1 MHLAVVGAAAGA
13 WGVMLEPDSRGPSM
27 QQVIQSLADGTTSL
41 AAVPA
46 SSPCRGELL
55 IQSRCSLVSA
65 GTERMLV
72 DFGKA
77 NWLDKARQQPDKVQ
91 QVLQKA
97 RADGL
102 LTTLDAVRSKLDQPL
117 PLGYSNVGTVV
128 AVGEGVQGFRPG
140 DRVASNGAHAEL
152 VAVPH
157 LLCASIPDAVSDEAA
172 AFTVLASIGLQ
183 GIRLAAPSLGE
194 TFLVSGLGLIGLLTA
209 QLLQAQGCRVL
220 GLDPD
225 PAKCRLAASF
235 GIKALALGSGP
246 DPLPWILEHTAGVG
260 VDGSLITAA
269 TASSE
274 PMHLAAEACRQRG
287 RIVLVGVTGLEL
299 RRDLFYKKELTF
311 QVSCSY
317 GPGRYDPAYEQQ
329 GHDYPLGFVR
339 WTQQRNFQAVLETLA
354 TGSLRTGALIS
365 HRYPIEQAPEA
376 YAVLSGSDP
385 YFGILLQYP
394 GSADPAQRTI
404 SLPSASLPSAPITA
418 PSVSSAVPLLSV
430 IGAGNYSS
438 RILIPAFAKAGAS
451 FHTLAATSGLGPS
464 QLGPRHRFRQAST
477 DIAATIA
484 DPAAN
489 ALVIATRHDSHA
501 ALVQQALA
509 AGKHVFVEK
518 PLCLNAAELEAIEAT
533 LATSSGLLMVGFN
546 RRFAPLL
553 VELRQQLAKLP
564 GPRAFVY
571 TCNAG
576 TIPADH
582 WTQDPVC
589 GGGRLLGEACHFVDL
604 LRHLADSP
612 IEQLQLLAAADTK
625 PCPDTFTLSLRFAD
639 GSIGT
644 VHYFANG
651 SKAFPKES
659 LEVFAA
665 GNVLRLDNYRKLQAW
680 GIPGFRTRHR
690 LSQDKGQLACCQ
702 AFLRAITVGG
712 PPPISSS
719 ELLEV
724 QRWLIKALA

>member
-1 MHLAVVGAAAGA
+1 
-13 WGVMLEPDSRGPSM
+13 
-27 QQVIQSLADGTTSL
+27 
-41 AAVPA
+41 
-46 SSPCRGELL
+46 
-55 IQSRCSLVSA
+55 
-65 GTERMLV
+65 
-72 DFGKA
+72 
-77 NWLDKARQQPDKVQ
+77 
-91 QVLQKA
+91 
-97 RADGL
+97 
-102 LTTLDAVRSKLDQPL
+102 
-117 PLGYSNVGTVV
+117 V
-128 AVGEGVQGFRPG
+128 AVGEGVQGFKPG

-152 VAVPH
+152 VAVPQ
-157 LLCASIPDAVSDEAA
+157 LLCALIPDGVSDEAA

-225 PAKCRLAASF
+225 PGKCQLAASF
-235 GIKALALGSGP
+235 GIEALALGSGP
-246 DPLPWILEHTAGVG
+246 DPLLWILERTGGIG
-260 VDGSLITAA
+260 VDGALITAA

-287 RIVLVGVTGLEL
+287 RLVLVGVTGLEL
-299 RRDLFYKKELTF
+299 RRDLFYKKELSF

-339 WTQQRNFQAVLETLA
+339 WTQQRNFQAVLQALA
-354 TGSLRTGALIS
+354 MGSLRTEALIS
-365 HRYPIEQAPEA
+365 HRYPIEQAPES
-376 YAVLSGSDP
+376 YALLTGSEP
-385 YFGILLQYP
+385 CLGILLQYP

-404 SLPSASLPSAPITA
+404 PLPAAPASASFAPVA
-418 PSVSSAVPLLSV
+418 APLLSV
-430 IGAGNYSS
+430 IGAGNYAS
-438 RILIPAFAKAGAS
+438 RILIPAFARAGAR
-451 FHTLAATSGLGPS
+451 FHTLAASSGLGPS

-484 DPAAN
+484 DPAAQ

-518 PLCLNAAELEAIEAT
+518 PLCLTTAELEAIEASI
-533 LATSSGLLMVGFN
+533 AQSSGLLMVGFN

-553 VELRQQLAKLP
+553 LDLRQQLSRLP

-576 TIPADH
+576 AIPAEH
-582 WTQDPVC
+582 WTQDPER

-604 LRHLADSP
+604 LRHLAGSP
-612 IEQLQLLAAADTK
+612 IEQLQLLAAADSK
-625 PCPDTFTLSLRFAD
+625 PCPDTLTLSLRFAD

-651 SKAFPKES
+651 SKAFPKER

-665 GNVLRLDNYRKLQAW
+665 GRVLRLDNYRTLKAW
-680 GIPGFRTRHR
+680 GIPGFRTRRR
-690 LSQDKGQLACCQ
+690 LAQDKGQLACCS
-702 AFLRAITVGG
+702 AFLEAIRSGG
-712 PPPISSS
+712 PAPIPAA

-724 QRWLIKALA
+724 QRWLLQAVNRP

>member
-1 MHLAVVGAAAGA
+1 MYLAVVGAAAGA
-13 WGVMLEPDSRGPSM
+13 WGVMLDSDFRRQSM
-27 QQVIQSLADGTTSL
+27 HQVIQSLADGTTSV

-46 SSPCRGELL
+46 AQPRRGELL

-97 RADGL
+97 RTDGL
-102 LTTLDAVRSKLDQPL
+102 LITLDALRSKLDQPL
-117 PLGYSNVGTVV
+117 PLGYCNVGTVV
-128 AVGEGVQGFRPG
+128 ALGDGVQGFKLG

-152 VAVPH
+152 VAVPQ
-157 LLCASIPDAVSDEAA
+157 LLCASIPQAVSDEAA
-172 AFTVLASIGLQ
+172 AFTVLAAIGLQ

-235 GIKALALGSGP
+235 GIQALALGSGP

-260 VDGSLITAA
+260 VDGVLITAA

-274 PMHLAAEACRQRG
+274 PMHLAAEACRKRG

-339 WTQQRNFQAVLETLA
+339 WTQQRNFQAVLQALA
-354 TGSLRTGALIS
+354 SSSLRTEALIS
-365 HRYPIEQAPEA
+365 HRYPIEQASEA

-385 YFGILLQYP
+385 YLGILLQYP

-404 SLPSASLPSAPITA
+404 SLPAIPASASSAPVA
-418 PSVSSAVPLLSV
+418 EPLLSV
-430 IGAGNYSS
+430 IGAGNYAS
-438 RILIPAFAKAGAS
+438 RILIPAFAQAGAR
-451 FHTLAATSGLGPS
+451 FHTLAASSGLGPS

-477 DIAATIA
+477 DIDATIA
-484 DPAAN
+484 DPTAK

-553 VELRQQLAKLP
+553 VELRQQLAKLS

-576 TIPADH
+576 AILADH

-589 GGGRLLGEACHFVDL
+589 GGGRLLGESCHFVDL
-604 LRHLADSP
+604 LRHLANSP
-612 IEQLQLLAAADTK
+612 IEKLQLLAAADSK
-625 PCPDTFTLSLRFAD
+625 PCPDTFTMSLRFAD

-665 GNVLRLDNYRKLQAW
+665 GKVLRLENYRKLQAW
-680 GIPGFRTRHR
+680 GVPGFHTRR
-690 LSQDKGQLACCQ
+690 SLSQDKGQLACCK

-712 PPPISSS
+712 LPPISSS
-719 ELLEV
+719 EMLDV

>member
-1 MHLAVVGAAAGA
+1 MKQIV
-13 WGVMLEPDSRGPSM
+13 
-27 QQVIQSLADGTTSL
+27 QSLADGTTSL

-46 SSPCRGELL
+46 AAPRRGELL

-97 RADGL
+97 RTDGL
-102 LTTLDAVRSKLDQPL
+102 LTTLEAVRSKLDQPL
-117 PLGYSNVGTVV
+117 PLGYCNVGTVV
-128 AVGEGVQGFRPG
+128 AVGEGVQGFKPG

-152 VAVPH
+152 VAVPQ
-157 LLCASIPDAVSDEAA
+157 LLCALIPDGVSDEAA

-225 PAKCRLAASF
+225 PGKCQLAASF
-235 GIKALALGSGP
+235 GIEALALGSGP
-246 DPLPWILEHTAGVG
+246 DPLLWILERTGGIG
-260 VDGSLITAA
+260 VDGALITAA

-287 RIVLVGVTGLEL
+287 RLVLVGVTGLEL
-299 RRDLFYKKELTF
+299 RRDLFYKKELSF

-339 WTQQRNFQAVLETLA
+339 WTQQRNFQAVLQALA
-354 TGSLRTGALIS
+354 MGSLRTEALIS
-365 HRYPIEQAPEA
+365 HRYPIEQAPES
-376 YAVLSGSDP
+376 YALLTGSEP
-385 YFGILLQYP
+385 CLGILLQYP

-404 SLPSASLPSAPITA
+404 PLPAAPASASFAPVA
-418 PSVSSAVPLLSV
+418 APLLSV
-430 IGAGNYSS
+430 IGAGNYAS
-438 RILIPAFAKAGAS
+438 RILIPAFARAGAR
-451 FHTLAATSGLGPS
+451 FHTLAASSGRGPS
-464 QLGPRHRFRQAST
+464 QLGPRHRFRHAST

-484 DPAAN
+484 DPAAQ

-518 PLCLNAAELEAIEAT
+518 PLCLTSEELTAIEAAHT
-533 LATSSGLLMVGFN
+533 GEHLL
-546 RRFAPLL
+546 
-553 VELRQQLAKLP
+553 
-564 GPRAFVY
+564 
-571 TCNAG
+571 
-576 TIPADH
+576 
-582 WTQDPVC
+582 
-589 GGGRLLGEACHFVDL
+589 
-604 LRHLADSP
+604 
-612 IEQLQLLAAADTK
+612 
-625 PCPDTFTLSLRFAD
+625 
-639 GSIGT
+639 
-644 VHYFANG
+644 
-651 SKAFPKES
+651 
-659 LEVFAA
+659 
-665 GNVLRLDNYRKLQAW
+665 
-680 GIPGFRTRHR
+680 
-690 LSQDKGQLACCQ
+690 
-702 AFLRAITVGG
+702 
-712 PPPISSS
+712 
-719 ELLEV
+719 
-724 QRWLIKALA
+724 